1 MAYEILHVDREG
13 RIIDELPCSACGHS
27 LRGQSAGAACPG
39 CGETIALS
47 TLGRAVCRVDE
58 RGLLDESLRCS
69 TCGYDLRG
77 IDPAGACPECHV
89 PVGQSLEGN
98 LLRYGDPRW
107 TKKVADGLVLYV
119 IALVLAIVLG
129 IGAALLRI
137 FIQDAAVI
145 ALVTIVA
152 QVVSGVFSIIA
163 LWWATAPDPDTPL
176 TAQNRM
182 GANIVRLC
190 VVPAIV
196 GGAAVGA
203 ASPFATSQQ
212 GQLIAMMFQVP
223 VGLLN
228 LAVAIGLLLHLGE
241 LARRVVDEKLASWA
255 RTILW
260 LNVIGAVLG
269 IGALII
275 IFSASLATGLPLPSP
290 GQQPAGAML
299 GAGIASGA
307 IGCLGILL
315 TIIATIWIIVL
326 LFKLR
331 RYFTAASRAASARDA
346 IATGRQ

>member
-1 MAYEILHVDREG
+1 MAYETLHVDREG

-119 IALVLAIVLG
+119 IALALAISLG
-129 IGAALLRI
+129 VGAAALRFAI
-137 FIQDAAVI
+137 KDAAVI
-145 ALVTIVA
+145 ALVTVTTT
-152 QVVSGVFSIIA
+152 VVSGVFTALA
-163 LWWATAPDPDTPL
+163 LWWITAPDPDTPIP
-176 TAQNRM
+176 AQQRF
-182 GANIVRLC
+182 GANLARLL
-190 VVPAIV
+190 VIPQVLATA
-196 GGAAVGA
+196 GLGAFTAFTN
-203 ASPFATSQQ
+203 PQQ
-212 GQLIAMMFQVP
+212 GQALAMLLQLP
-223 VGLLN
+223 VMVLGAL
-228 LAVAIGLLLHLGE
+228 VGVGLLLHLRE
-241 LARRVVDEKLASWA
+241 LARRVVDETLANWA

-260 LNVIGAVLG
+260 LTVIGTLAAMLG
-269 IGALII
+269 LGVMA
-275 IFSASLATGLPLPSP
+275 STSLATGQPMPAP
-290 GQQPAGAML
+290 GQTPSGPMLIGL
-299 GAGIASGA
+299 GAGA
-307 IGCLGILL
+307 IGGCIGGLL
-315 TIIATIWIIVL
+315 NIIAMIWTIVL

-331 RYFTAASRAASARDA
+331 AYFTAAARAASARDA
-346 IATGRQ
+346 IATSRQ